1 MGDLFLGIDIGSTT
15 VKVVAVTRQR
25 EILAHAYQRSFGR
38 PRPTLLE
45 AARRVVGSLGDPPV
59 EAVGV
64 TGSGG
69 GPVAGL
75 LRARHVNELIA
86 QTRAVAELHPR
97 ARTVVEIGGQD
108 SKLLALEA
116 DPGGGL
122 RLLDFAMNALCAAGT
137 GSFLDQQAE
146 RLGLDIE
153 GEFETVA
160 LQSESPARIAGRC
173 TVFAKSDMIH
183 LQQQGTPLPDI
194 LAGLCMALARNFK
207 AVIGRGRA
215 VEPEVLFQGGVAAN
229 RAVVRAFESVLG
241 LEPGTIVVPQHHRL
255 MAAIG
260 AALTAMDRPTNGAGR
275 FQGFEGLELAVR
287 AGPADPVTLPPL
299 RAPSTNGNGARA
311 PVRFASGNGR
321 LPVHLGIDVGSISTC
336 VALVDAADRLVAGRY
351 LLTAGRPLEA
361 VQQGLRELEAEVGHR
376 VLVEAVG
383 VTGSGRYL
391 TGDFVGADVV
401 RNEISAQA
409 RAAVAADPTVDT
421 IIEIGGQDSKY
432 IRLHNGVV
440 VDFNMNHAC
449 AAGTGSFLEEQG
461 ERLRVDIRGEFSRLA
476 LSARA
481 PVALGERCTVFME
494 SDLVHH
500 QQQGRQVDDL
510 AAGLAYSI
518 AQNYVNR
525 VVAGR
530 SMGHHVLF
538 QGGVA
543 ANASVVAAFQ
553 QLLDRPIRVPANHGL
568 TGSIGAAILAREACG
583 ITNSPSNFRGF
594 DLRDRAYDST
604 TFECRACPNLC
615 QVSRVTLGADEP
627 IFYGAR
633 CERFEEAGRS
643 RADRSRGIPD
653 YFAERM
659 AMLLDGFDTGA
670 PPVGRTV
677 GIPRTLLFYD
687 LFPYWLAFF
696 RELGLDVVLS
706 EPTNPATVRAAQELA
721 AVETCFPVKL
731 VHGHVAELVAKDVDF
746 LFLPGVVNRERISR
760 GQTHA
765 QYCPYIPAISYM
777 TATQL
782 EPGSKAVPLNVALEM
797 SWVPERRTQ
806 LRSLARTLD
815 VTRRRIV
822 RAAHAGRA
830 AQEVFYDRIRARGV
844 EVLASVR
851 PEDRAVVV
859 VGRLYNTHDPGSNLD
874 LPLKL
879 RRLGVL
885 PIPMDYLPVEQEDV
899 SERYGNMFWRS
910 GQDILAAA
918 AIVER
923 DPRLSAIYLT
933 NFNCGPDSF
942 LTGFFSRLMG
952 QKPFL
957 QLEVDDHTADAG
969 ILTRCEAF
977 LESAR

>member
-1 MGDLFLGIDIGSTT
+1 MSGLFLGIDIGSTT
-15 VKVVAVTRQR
+15 VKVVVVTRQR

-38 PRPTLLE
+38 PRPTLLD
-45 AARRVVGSLGDPPV
+45 AARQVLNSLGDPPV

-69 GPVAGL
+69 GPVAGV

-86 QTRAVAELHPR
+86 QTRAVAEFHPR

-108 SKLLALEA
+108 SKLLSLEA

-153 GEFETVA
+153 GEFEAVA
-160 LQSESPARIAGRC
+160 LQSENPARIAGRC

-194 LAGLCMALARNFK
+194 LAGLCLALARNFK

-275 FQGFEGLELAVR
+275 FQGFQALELAVR
-287 AGPADPVTLPPL
+287 TGPSDPVTLPPL
-299 RAPSTNGNGARA
+299 RTPSANGAHA
-311 PVRFASGNGR
+311 PLPLVASNGR
-321 LPVHLGIDVGSISTC
+321 LAVTLGIDVGSISTC
-336 VALVDAADRLVAGRY
+336 VAVVDGTDRMVAGRY
-351 LLTAGRPLEA
+351 LLTAGRPLDA
-361 VQQGLRELEAEVGHR
+361 VQQGLRELEAEVGR
-376 VLVEAVG
+376 SITVEAVG

-409 RAAVAADPTVDT
+409 RAAVAVDPMVDT

-461 ERLRVDIRGEFSRLA
+461 ERLQVDIRGEFSRLA
-476 LSARA
+476 LAARA

-530 SMGHHVLF
+530 AMGHRILF

-543 ANASVVAAFQ
+543 ANTSVVAAFQ
-553 QLLDRPIRVPANHGL
+553 QLLDRPIKVPPDHGL
-568 TGSIGAAILAREACG
+568 TGAIGAAILAREARPAPG
-583 ITNSPSNFRGF
+583 APTNFRGF

-615 QVSRVTLGADEP
+615 QVSKVTLGADP
-627 IFYGAR
+627 AIFYGAR

-659 AMLLDGFDTGA
+659 ALLLDGYDASAT
-670 PPVGRTV
+670 PTGRTV

-706 EPTNPATVRAAQELA
+706 QPTNPATVRTAQEMA
-721 AVETCFPVKL
+721 TVETCFPVKL
-731 VHGHVAELVAKDVDF
+731 VHGHVAELVARDVDF
-746 LFLPGVVNRERISR
+746 LFLPGVVNRERISL

-777 TATQL
+777 AAAQL
-782 EPGSKAVPLNVALEM
+782 APGGRTIPLNVALEM

-806 LRSLARTLD
+806 LRSLARTLGLPG
-815 VTRRRIV
+815 RQII

-830 AQEVFYDRIRARGV
+830 AQERFYQRVRARGKD
-844 EVLASVR
+844 VLASVR
-851 PEDRAVVV
+851 PEHRAVAV

-885 PIPMDYLPVEQEDV
+885 PIPMDYLPIEDEDV
-899 SERYGNMFWRS
+899 SGRYNNMFWRS

-942 LTGFFSRLMG
+942 LTGFFSRMMG
-952 QKPFL
+952 EKPYL

-969 ILTRCEAF
+969 LLTRCEAF